1 MANEV
6 WLYCNSLILAGISNL
21 GPGQLL
27 AKGQFLEIN
36 KLRMFEVGSDSV
48 RKIERWSRRKRCAN
62 RKN

>member
-6 WLYCNSLILAGISNL
+6 WLYCNSLILAGVGNL
-21 GPGQLL
+21 GPGHLL
-27 AKGQFLEIN
+27 AEGQFFEIN

-48 RKIERWSRRKRCAN
+48 RKIERWIWRKRCTN